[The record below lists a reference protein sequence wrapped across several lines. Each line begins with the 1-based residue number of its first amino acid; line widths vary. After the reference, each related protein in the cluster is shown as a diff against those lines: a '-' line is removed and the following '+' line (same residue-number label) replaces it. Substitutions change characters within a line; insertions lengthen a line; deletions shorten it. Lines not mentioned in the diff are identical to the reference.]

1 MRDDFIGIYD
11 NLLTKEECSNFISY
25 YNYLKQ
31 NGFTLDH
38 SYEKHRA
45 DQEECNITH
54 YDLNASNPIGP
65 LFFEKTG
72 EAVNQYLKKYSVLG
86 QSDFLFYDLKLKHIP
101 PAGGFHQWHYEN
113 TDVLTCTRQLVVQ
126 LYLNTIKEGGETE
139 FLYLNKRVKAKVGRM
154 IIFPAGYT
162 HTHRGNPPIGE
173 EKYIATTW
181 GMVQSN
187 S

>member
-1 MRDDFIGIYD
+1 MKEKYENFIGIYD
-11 NLLTKEECSNFISY
+11 NLLTKEECSNFINY
-25 YNYLKQ
+25 YSYLKK

-38 SYEKHRA
+38 SYENHRA

-113 TDVLTCTRQLVVQ
+113 TDPDYGKLFAYRLLYVRSTIFTKFSSCNIKSILTYFV
-126 LYLNTIKEGGETE
+126 
-139 FLYLNKRVKAKVGRM
+139 FL
-154 IIFPAGYT
+154 
-162 HTHRGNPPIGE
+162 
-173 EKYIATTW
+173 
-181 GMVQSN
+181 
-187 S
+187 